1 MGGTVEQGT
10 NNRTGGINPSGG
22 AVFYGVGPNGTAQA
36 FRNGPNGV
44 QPVSI
49 FDYFG
54 RRGAIGPLK
63 PKPVAAPAQ
72 PEVNSV
78 ITGRSPLTPAG
89 TANTT
94 PSPTAAPNENAI
106 GGFAAILRMLLGQ

>member
-63 PKPVAAPAQ
+63 PKPQPMTPLPVANTVLSGRGPEAPTPAPA
-72 PEVNSV
+72 
-78 ITGRSPLTPAG
+78 PA
-89 TANTT
+89 
-94 PSPTAAPNENAI
+94 PTAEPNQNAI